1 MNVNSFTDK
10 LYNHYIKATKRRVKE
25 EAEFFSRLSI
35 LMQEGYLFAD
45 SISILL
51 PHHVE
56 AYEDVQRLVDDK
68 FRQGAGVT
76 GVLEALQLSSP
87 YLVAIMIA
95 EKNGHM
101 IEALQGVAKQ
111 MALAEATK
119 KKVQKLLAYPVA
131 LLIFL
136 LLLFLVFR
144 TFFLPNIEEMVTS
157 RGSGNGSG
165 ESSLALSNL
174 LLHVPD
180 ALVVSGIGI
189 MCTIVFFKV
198 FVKRQ
203 PVSKRLAILLKIPLL
218 RGYTKLVMT
227 KEFAKH
233 LGSLMQ
239 SGFSLQAS
247 LQILEEQQVQPF
259 IQYFANS
266 VKERVIYGDTLA
278 QAVTWLSIWQKDFPI
293 FVEHGERSGY
303 LGKELMLYSELLE
316 DKQEQ
321 LLQKLIALVQP
332 TFFIIIALCIV
343 AAYLSLLL
351 PIYNMIDLV

>member
-1 MNVNSFTDK
+1 MNVSSFTDR
-10 LYNHYIKATKRRVKE
+10 LHVYYINATKRKVKE

-35 LMQEGYLFAD
+35 LLQEGYLFAD
-45 SISILL
+45 SIAILL

-56 AYEDVQRLVDDK
+56 AYEDVQQLVDVK
-68 FRQGAGVT
+68 LREGAGVS
-76 GVLEALQLSSP
+76 GVLKALRLSSP
-87 YLVAIMIA
+87 YLVAISIA

-101 IEALQGVAKQ
+101 VEALQGVAKQ

-119 KKVQKLLAYPVA
+119 KKLQKLLIYPIA

-136 LLLFLVFR
+136 LILFLIFR
-144 TFFLPNIEEMVTS
+144 TFFFPNIEHMVAS
-157 RGSGNGSG
+157 RGAGDG

-180 ALVVSGIGI
+180 MLVISGIV
-189 MCTIVFFKV
+189 MFCTILFFKF

-203 PVSKRLAILLKIPLL
+203 PVSKQLRILLKIPLL
-218 RGYTKLVMT
+218 RGYTKLSMT

-233 LGSLMQ
+233 LGSLLQ

-247 LQILEEQQVQPF
+247 LQILEEQQLQPF
-259 IQYFANS
+259 VQYFS
-266 VKERVIYGDTLA
+266 ILVKERVIYGDTLA
-278 QAVTWLSIWQKDFPI
+278 QAVTWMSICQKDFPT

-303 LGKELMLYSELLE
+303 LGKELMLYSELLD
-316 DKQEQ
+316 DKQEH
-321 LLQKLIALVQP
+321 LLRRLIALVQP
-332 TFFIIIALCIV
+332 TFFIVIALCIV

-351 PIYNMIDLV
+351 PIYKMIDLV

>member
-1 MNVNSFTDK
+1 MNLNSFTDK
-10 LYNHYIKATKRRVKE
+10 LKNYYINSTKRKVKE
-25 EAEFFSRLSI
+25 EAEFFSRLST

-56 AYEDVQRLVDDK
+56 AYEDVHRLVDDK
-68 FRQGAGVT
+68 LRQGAGVT
-76 GVLEALQLSSP
+76 GVLETLQLSSP
-87 YLVAIMIA
+87 YLVAITIA
-95 EKNGHM
+95 EKNGLM

-111 MALAEATK
+111 MAQAEATK
-119 KKVQKLLAYPVA
+119 KKLQKLLVYPVA

-136 LLLFLVFR
+136 LLLFLLFR

-157 RGSGNGSG
+157 RGTGSD
-165 ESSLALSNL
+165 ESSLALSNV

-180 ALVVSGIGI
+180 ALVITGIATTCMI
-189 MCTIVFFKV
+189 IFFKY
-198 FVKRQ
+198 FVKRRNIAKQ
-203 PVSKRLAILLKIPLL
+203 LAIFLKIPLL
-218 RGYTKLVMT
+218 RRYIKLSMT
-227 KEFAKH
+227 KEFARH
-233 LGSLMQ
+233 LGSLLQ

-247 LQILEEQQVQPF
+247 LQILEEQQLQPF
-259 IQYFANS
+259 VQYFS
-266 VKERVIYGDTLA
+266 THIKERVIYGDTLA
-278 QAVTWLSIWQKDFPI
+278 QATTWMSIWQKDFST

-316 DKQEQ
+316 EKQEQ
-321 LLQKLIALVQP
+321 FLQKMVALVQP

>member
-1 MNVNSFTDK
+1 MNVNSFTDR
-10 LYNHYIKATKRRVKE
+10 LYVHYINATKRKVKE
-25 EAEFFSRLSI
+25 EAEFFSRLSN

-56 AYEDVQRLVDDK
+56 AYEDVQQLVDDK
-68 FRQGAGVT
+68 LRQGAGVT

-87 YLVAIMIA
+87 YLVAISIA

-119 KKVQKLLAYPVA
+119 KKIQKLLVYPVA
-131 LLIFL
+131 LIIFL
-136 LLLFLVFR
+136 LILFLVFR
-144 TFFLPNIEEMVTS
+144 TFFFPNIENMVIS
-157 RGSGNGSG
+157 RGNGGG
-165 ESSLALSNL
+165 ESSLALSNG

-180 ALVVSGIGI
+180 ALVISGIMI
-189 MCTIVFFKV
+189 ICIVVFFKF

-203 PVSKRLAILLKIPLL
+203 PVSKQLNILLKIPLL
-218 RGYTKLVMT
+218 RGYTKLSMT
-227 KEFAKH
+227 KDFSKH
-233 LGSLMQ
+233 LGSLLQ

-247 LQILEEQQVQPF
+247 LQILEEQQLQPF
-259 IQYFANS
+259 VQYFS
-266 VKERVIYGDTLA
+266 ILVKERVIYGDTLA
-278 QAVTWLSIWQKDFPI
+278 QAISWMSIWQKDFPT

-303 LGKELMLYSELLE
+303 LGKELMLYSELLDE
-316 DKQEQ
+316 KQEQ
-321 LLQKLIALVQP
+321 LLQRMIALLQP
-332 TFFIIIALCIV
+332 TFFIVIALCIV

-351 PIYNMIDLV
+351 PIYKMIDLV

>member
-1 MNVNSFTDK
+1 MDLKSFTDK
-10 LYNHYIKATKRRVKE
+10 LKNYYINGIKRKVKE
-25 EAEFFSRLSI
+25 EAEFFNRLST

-56 AYEDVQRLVDDK
+56 AFEDVQQLVNDK
-68 FRQGAGVT
+68 LRQGAGVI
-76 GVLEALQLSSP
+76 GVLEILQLSSP
-87 YLVAIMIA
+87 YLVTIAIA

-111 MALAEATK
+111 MAQAEATK
-119 KKVQKLLAYPVA
+119 KKLQKLLVYPVA

-136 LLLFLVFR
+136 LLLFLLFR
-144 TFFLPNIEEMVTS
+144 KYFLPNIEEMVAS
-157 RGSGNGSG
+157 RGAGSG
-165 ESSLALSNL
+165 ESSIALSNM

-180 ALVVSGIGI
+180 ALVIMGIL
-189 MCTIVFFKV
+189 MTCIVIFFKFLV
-198 FVKRQ
+198 NRRH
-203 PVSKRLAILLKIPLL
+203 VSKQLAVLLKIPLL
-218 RGYTKLVMT
+218 RRYKKISMT
-227 KEFAKH
+227 KDFAKH
-233 LGSLMQ
+233 LGNLLQ

-247 LQILEEQQVQPF
+247 LQILEEQQLQPF
-259 IQYFANS
+259 VQYFS
-266 VKERVIYGDTLA
+266 SLVKDRVIYGDTLA
-278 QAVTWLSIWQKDFPI
+278 QAVTWMSIWQKDFPT

-316 DKQEQ
+316 EKQEQ
-321 LLQKLIALVQP
+321 FLHKMIALVQP